1 MQRGAE
7 TVDRWSVLSLLFPP
21 ACIACRV
28 LLRRG
33 RGARWDTILCV
44 SCRAAAAALPAEA
57 TVVDGIAARLP
68 YQPPWSTAITRLKF
82 GGEMALAGP
91 LGVLLAQSPDPR
103 QSTGGAQ
110 WDAIVPVPLHY
121 GRLLRRGFNQ
131 TLLIAKSAQ
140 RAGAPPVWATALRRT
155 RGTQPQ
161 SGLAAGQRAGNVQGA
176 FEAHRPKRLRGRR
189 VLVVDDVTTTG
200 ATLHACCAALRA
212 AGVAEVGALALLR
225 SISS

>member
-1 MQRGAE
+1 M
-7 TVDRWSVLSLLFPP
+7 LSLLFPP
-21 ACIACRV
+21 SCIACRV
-28 LLRRG
+28 LLRG
-33 RGARWDTILCV
+33 RLRATLSGSREARWDTVLCV
-44 SCRAAAAALPAEA
+44 SCRAVAATLPPDA

-91 LGVLLAQSPDPR
+91 LGVLLAQSQDA
-103 QSTGGAQ
+103 QGTDYAQ

-121 GRLLRRGFNQ
+121 SRLLRRGFNQ
-131 TLLIAKSAQ
+131 TLLIANSAQ
-140 RAGAPPVWATALRRT
+140 RAGAPPVWATALRRI

-161 SGLAAGQRAGNVQGA
+161 SGLPAGQRASNVAGA
-176 FEAHRPKRLRGRR
+176 FEAHRPKRLKGRR

-200 ATLHACCAALRA
+200 ATLHACCAALRS

-225 SISS
+225 SVIS